1 MFRVSAP
8 DRRGAGA
15 RPGGCGVPA
24 HLDGAVLPENAS
36 LDVPDTG
43 PALEPSATAFRQPSA
58 QRSAPGT
65 SRDGTAAGSRESCGI
80 RRVVGVPS
88 LNTGHLGFRCL
99 GRPSEK
105 TLYYKD
111 VPKRG

>member
-15 RPGGCGVPA
+15 RLGGGGVPGP
-24 HLDGAVLPENAS
+24 LDGAALPENAS

-80 RRVVGVPS
+80 QRVVGVPS
-88 LNTGHLGFRCL
+88 CQGLGDRDRAPL
-99 GRPSEK
+99 LRAPSW
-105 TLYYKD
+105 
-111 VPKRG
+111 